1 MIRNMYLMLLLKP
14 YENVVR
20 VIVSTIINDKLFS
33 LSSYFL
39 VKFTITLDH
48 HIWITPFYLVH
59 EP

>member
-14 YENVVR
+14 YENVFR
-20 VIVSTIINDKLFS
+20 VIVSTRINNKLFS

-39 VKFTITLDH
+39 VKFKITLDH

>member
-14 YENVVR
+14 YENVFRVR
-20 VIVSTIINDKLFS
+20 TRINNKLFS